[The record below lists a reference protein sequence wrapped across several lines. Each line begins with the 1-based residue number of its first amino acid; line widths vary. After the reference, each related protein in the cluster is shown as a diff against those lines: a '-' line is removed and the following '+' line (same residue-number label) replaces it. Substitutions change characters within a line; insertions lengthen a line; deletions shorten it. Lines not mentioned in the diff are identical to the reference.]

1 MSKPQNHWIAR
12 KIAQIKGGLDLVKD
26 VDKAVSKFS
35 KLSFHHQCMAYLFSL
50 GTPNATGANLKEG
63 FITGL
68 KGDYQREN
76 KGGTISVEKWL
87 ERGRAEPYFGK
98 ILKKL
103 NITWEE
109 LETALKEDK

>member
-1 MSKPQNHWIAR
+1 MSKNENNWMAR
-12 KIAQIKGGLDLVKD
+12 KIAQIKGGLDPVKYA
-26 VDKAVSKFS
+26 DKAVSKFS

-76 KGGTISVEKWL
+76 QGGTISVEKWL
-87 ERGRAEPYFGK
+87 EQGRAEPYFGK
-98 ILKKL
+98 ILRKL

-109 LETALKEDK
+109 LEATLKT